1 MDSAVEERQKE
12 ERAESGGPV
21 RYCTGCGSPLT
32 PGAAFCENCGQ
43 PVETKKGLGLQ
54 GKLPSIGSI
63 WKPRESRP
71 AEMGRSYFLLDLV
84 LGPDRIA
91 ERIADGRQRVDEGS
105 AGMKIRDRQ
114 RLLWGLLL
122 RVLVLLAFAVLMS
135 SNLAS
140 RSSGDSPATGY
151 ELARMA
157 VNLNFRSWEEWG
169 MVLVVLAALSY
180 LGILL
185 FSLIRRK
192 TFFQRSL
199 PLLWWIGLI
208 AIGTVVFYSGTES
221 YAIEKM
227 GYASILILWILTF
240 SFLWGSVLELES
252 GNRRVRKNIRWV
264 LSYPETLILG
274 AGHFLASRWLY
285 LEGSVE
291 DIEPFCVL
299 PVCGVLCFLVTAV
312 LMSEYRQLASRFC
325 SVLYLI
331 LAAID
336 GIYYLL
342 YRTLKE
348 SGGYFY
354 RYYFSDG
361 VDLDAGT
368 HALLFLILALLSPGM
383 FNWIKKKALGSGA
396 K

>member
-12 ERAESGGPV
+12 ERTGSGGPV

-91 ERIADGRQRVDEGS
+91 ERIADGRRRGDEGS
-105 AGMKIRDRQ
+105 AGMRIRDRQ

-122 RVLVLLAFAVLMS
+122 RVLVLLAFVVLMS

-140 RSSGDSPATGY
+140 CSSGDSLFTGY
-151 ELARMA
+151 DLTLAA
-157 VNLNFRSWEEWG
+157 VKLNFHSWEEWG
-169 MVLVVLAALSY
+169 KVLVALLAFSY
-180 LGILL
+180 LGILIL
-185 FSLIRRK
+185 SLITRK

-199 PLLWWIGLI
+199 PLLWWVGLI
-208 AIGTVVFYSGTES
+208 AIEAIVFYSGTES

-227 GYASILILWILTF
+227 GYASILILWILAF
-240 SFLWGSVLELES
+240 LFLWGSVLEMES
-252 GNRRVRKNIRWV
+252 GNRRVRKNLRWV
-264 LSYPETLILG
+264 LSYPETLVLG
-274 AGHFLASRWLY
+274 VGHFLAARWLY
-285 LEGSVE
+285 LEGSIE
-291 DIEPFCVL
+291 DLDAFYVL
-299 PVCGVLCFLVTAV
+299 PVCGVLCFLVIAV
-312 LMSEYRQLASRFC
+312 LMSEYRQLASGLC

-331 LAAID
+331 LAAIN
-336 GIYYLL
+336 
-342 YRTLKE
+342 
-348 SGGYFY
+348 GGYYFHY
-354 RYYFSDG
+354 RKI
-361 VDLDAGT
+361 VDLRT